1 MIGFEI
7 YINDEKP
14 IIMASDH
21 VVSVILGYGYP
32 LGSTISLIGRDCSNR
47 SLLGLKVKPEIGD
60 KIIIKVIETD
70 EVSPCKKTKCDR
82 EWMIQQYEQLK
93 IKLQEKGLI

>member
-32 LGSTISLIGRDCSNR
+32 LGSTISLIGRDCSND
-47 SLLGLKVKPEIGD
+47 LTWLKG
-60 KIIIKVIETD
+60 
-70 EVSPCKKTKCDR
+70 
-82 EWMIQQYEQLK
+82 
-93 IKLQEKGLI
+93 

>member
-1 MIGFEI
+1 
-7 YINDEKP
+7 
-14 IIMASDH
+14 MASDH

-32 LGSTISLIGRDCSNR
+32 LGSTISLIGRDCSND
-47 SLLGLKVKPEIGD
+47 LGD

>member
-32 LGSTISLIGRDCSNR
+32 LGSTISLIGLTI
-47 SLLGLKVKPEIGD
+47 LLGLKVSRRL
-60 KIIIKVIETD
+60 VI
-70 EVSPCKKTKCDR
+70 R
-82 EWMIQQYEQLK
+82 
-93 IKLQEKGLI
+93 

>member
-14 IIMASDH
+14 IIMASDR

-32 LGSTISLIGRDCSNR
+32 LGSTISLIGHDCSND
-47 SLLGLKVKPEIGD
+47 LEL
-60 KIIIKVIETD
+60 
-70 EVSPCKKTKCDR
+70 
-82 EWMIQQYEQLK
+82 YYQLK
-93 IKLQEKGLI
+93 KVLEDENLIEVVDD